1 MAQKQV
7 KPITAVTK
15 VMQHDAKLLKRVN
28 ARVGNHQMEA
38 IATAY
43 FNALQNPER
52 VKAFLSGLVDEKL
65 LVS

>member
-1 MAQKQV
+1 MNNKQV

-15 VMQHDAKLLKRVN
+15 VMQHDAKLLRKVN
-28 ARVGNHQMEA
+28 ARVGNASNEA

-43 FNALQNPER
+43 FVALQDPER

>member
-1 MAQKQV
+1 MASKQV
-7 KPITAVTK
+7 SPITAVTK
-15 VMQHDAKLLKRVN
+15 VMQHDAKLLRKVN
-28 ARVGNHQMEA
+28 ARVGNASNEA

-43 FNALQNPER
+43 FNALQSPDR